1 MGFEKIYG
9 ISERNDE
16 VVRRGKEYYLYFGR
30 GKDDVGDYVNRKV
43 YNHKPTADE
52 LREDIVQFVNDS
64 VDNKILTGYM
74 WNGHPVYLS
83 SENQFNYKSI
93 YDLAQKNSSVLP
105 VKFKIFEGA
114 DGNVIYHTFETVDE
128 LSSFFMGAIAFIQQC
143 LNEGWAE
150 KDSIDVDKL
159 LANVR

>member
-9 ISERNDE
+9 ISERNDA

-43 YNHKPTADE
+43 YDHRPTADE
-52 LREDIVQFVNDS
+52 LREDIVQLVNDS

-93 YDLAQKNSSVLP
+93 YDLAQQNPSVLP
-105 VKFKIFEGA
+105 VKFKICEDA
-114 DGNVIYHTFETVDE
+114 DGNVIYHTFETVDD

-150 KDSIDVDKL
+150 KDSIDADKL
-159 LANVR
+159 LANVK

>member
-16 VVRRGKEYYLYFGR
+16 VVRRGKEYYLYFGH

-43 YNHKPTADE
+43 YDHRPTVDE

-64 VDNKILTGYM
+64 VDAKILTGYM
-74 WNGHPVYLS
+74 WNGYPVYLS

-93 YDLAQKNSSVLP
+93 YDLAQQNSSILP
-105 VKFKIFEGA
+105 VKFKIFEGT
-114 DGNVIYHTFETVDE
+114 DGNVVYHTFETVDE
-128 LSSFFMGAIAFIQQC
+128 LSSFFMGAISFIQQC
-143 LNEGWAE
+143 LTEGWAE